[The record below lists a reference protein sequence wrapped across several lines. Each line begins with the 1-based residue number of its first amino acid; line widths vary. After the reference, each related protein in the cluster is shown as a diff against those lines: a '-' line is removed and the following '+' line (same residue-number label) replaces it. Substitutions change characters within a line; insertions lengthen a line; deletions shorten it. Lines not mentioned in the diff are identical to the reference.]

1 MSGEIRPI
9 SHCADSIVIF
19 GQNLGSI
26 FRDPKKCQD
35 ELGPEWEYA
44 GMDKV
49 GTCSY
54 SKALAR
60 ATCKHVRYSAP
71 KSDCC
76 TGRHPSSSKLTCNPR
91 YRPDNSEC
99 DIELDNYCIYGDRM
113 LNDKSCKVWRQSS
126 SNRAK
131 VAYRDYCR
139 LNLDK
144 EECQDWCKKTNEC
157 DVEVEK
163 WCERRVDDPF
173 CACYHSKIR
182 NKNEI
187 NPACYDEKCV
197 NGGYIPNDMK
207 RIKCAPVCNIA
218 VQLKNEGVMLSSKI
232 NIDQIC
238 GSTGDTGNPGSTV
251 NPGIGNPG
259 IGNPGNTVNPG
270 TGNPGSIGNPGIIGS
285 PGITDDVDFDF
296 IEDVILI
303 AVIVIAAL
311 IIIASYYLFDS
322 NTSNELV
329 GGLMKSL
336 SVEL

>member
-9 SHCADSIVIF
+9 SHCADCDL
-19 GQNLGSI
+19 GLGSI
-26 FRDPKKCQD
+26 ARDPKECQE
-35 ELGPEWEYA
+35 ELGPEWNYA
-44 GMDKV
+44 GMDKC
-49 GTCSY
+49 GSCSY
-54 SKALAR
+54 RLMGIFPLAR
-60 ATCKHVRYSAP
+60 ATCRHVRYSAP

-76 TGRHPSSSKLTCNPR
+76 TGRHPSSSKLTCNPK
-91 YRPDNSEC
+91 YRPDNPEC
-99 DIELDNYCIYGDRM
+99 DIELDNYCIHGDRM
-113 LNDKSCKVWRQSS
+113 LNDKSCKTWRQSG
-126 SNRAK
+126 SNRAQ
-131 VAYRDYCR
+131 VTYRDYCR

-144 EECQDWCKKTNEC
+144 EECKDWCKRTNEC

-207 RIKCAPVCNIA
+207 RIPCAPVCNIA
-218 VQLKNEGVMLSSKI
+218 VQLMNEGVMLSSKI

-238 GSTGDTGNPGSTV
+238 GSTGNNGNNSGTGNT
-251 NPGIGNPG
+251 
-259 IGNPGNTVNPG
+259 GNTVNPG
-270 TGNPGSIGNPGIIGS
+270 TGNPGSIGNPGII
-285 PGITDDVDFDF
+285 DDVDFDF

>member
-9 SHCADSIVIF
+9 SHCADCGALFV
-19 GQNLGSI
+19 QPL
-26 FRDPKKCQD
+26 KCEE

-44 GMDKV
+44 GMDRC

-54 SKALAR
+54 SRALAR

-91 YRPDNSEC
+91 YRPDNPEC

-113 LNDKSCKVWRQSS
+113 LNDKSCKIWRESGS
-126 SNRAK
+126 KRAQ
-131 VAYRDYCR
+131 VTYRDYCR

-144 EECQDWCKKTNEC
+144 KECQDWCKRTNEC
-157 DVEVEK
+157 DVAVEK
-163 WCERRVDDPF
+163 WCEQRVNDPF

-182 NKNEI
+182 NKKEI

-207 RIKCAPVCNIA
+207 RIQCAPVCHIA
-218 VQLKNEGVMLSSKI
+218 IQLKNEGIQLSNKI
-232 NIDQIC
+232 NIEQLC
-238 GSTGDTGNPGSTV
+238 GSTGST
-251 NPGIGNPG
+251 NE
-259 IGNPGNTVNPG
+259 GNTYN
-270 TGNPGSIGNPGIIGS
+270 II
-285 PGITDDVDFDF
+285 DDVDSNF
-296 IEDVILI
+296 IDDVILL

-311 IIIASYYLFDS
+311 IILASYFLFGS
-322 NTSNELV
+322 NNSNELV
-329 GGLMKSL
+329 GGLMESL